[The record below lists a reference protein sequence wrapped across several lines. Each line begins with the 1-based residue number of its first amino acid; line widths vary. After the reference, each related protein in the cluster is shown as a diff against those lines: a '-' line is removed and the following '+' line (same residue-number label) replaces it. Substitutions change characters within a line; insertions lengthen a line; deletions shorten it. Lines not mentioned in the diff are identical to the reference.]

1 MKCLTVPIICEIK
14 KKRLDLLHLCRLLRR
29 FGSVKSS
36 LVKYY
41 SRNAMMLYANMIF
54 FVSQSSAI
62 PNSISDKTCST
73 YVVAK
78 EFLASQPRGKNII
91 SVDELV
97 LRSVSLQPTRVT
109 NTSNM
114 AKLSFLLSLLV
125 AALVAFNTQGFAP
138 QQAIC
143 KLETTR
149 NGSNESTCPDRI
161 RDTRHH

>member
-1 MKCLTVPIICEIK
+1 
-14 KKRLDLLHLCRLLRR
+14 
-29 FGSVKSS
+29 
-36 LVKYY
+36 
-41 SRNAMMLYANMIF
+41 MMFYANMIF
-54 FVSQSSAI
+54 FVSQNFAI
-62 PNSISDKTCST
+62 PNSICDKTCST

-97 LRSVSLQPTRVT
+97 LRGVSLQPTRVT
-109 NTSNM
+109 NTFNM

-149 NGSNESTCPDRI
+149 NGSNESTCPDIRI
-161 RDTRHH
+161 PVSYTHLTLPTILLV